1 MNVAE
6 LVLYISWDSYCQYDF
21 FFFQAED
28 GIRDDL
34 VTGVQTCALPICN
47 RTGAA
52 RSGERQVAADFSAG
66 SFQVSD
72 YRSIGSSD
80 GRYRVYRAASGGCR
94 GRAGSDGSRQGL
106 FCGDDAGRSTDRWK
120 NGPGIL

>member
-1 MNVAE
+1 MRYTNRVGAFIHRHIQE
-6 LVLYISWDSYCQYDF
+6 IVNSFRGIQERYGEGQEKSSSRE
-21 FFFQAED
+21 ED
-28 GIRDDL
+28 G
-34 VTGVQTCALPICN
+34 N

-94 GRAGSDGSRQGL
+94 GRAGKI
-106 FCGDDAGRSTDRWK
+106 GRASCRERV
-120 NGPGIL
+120 